1 MSLAVPD
8 PQIVTGLIR
17 DTAAHE
23 IMPRFRNLSAAD
35 IREKKAGDL
44 VTTADV
50 EAEKRLSKALL
61 DLLPGSAVVG
71 EEGAAADPGVI
82 DALGRSG
89 PVWVVDPVDGTQNF
103 ADGHSCF
110 AVIVAYC
117 VDSVIQAGWIHDPVA
132 DTTVWAVAGEGT
144 WNDGTRIAAA
154 TVSPIANLR
163 GTCGPKLRARLET
176 GRRNGN
182 DVPSPMRRLGCAG
195 REYMDLVRHRFDFA
209 VFAGR
214 LKPWDHA
221 AGVLIHREAGGF
233 NALMNGGGPYVVH
246 PEPTGVPLLMAPDE
260 ATWETLH
267 RVFDE
272 D

>member
-1 MSLAVPD
+1 MSLAVPNPD
-8 PQIVTGLIR
+8 TVTDLIR
-17 DTAAHE
+17 DVAAQE

-35 IREKKAGDL
+35 IREKKAGDV
-44 VTTADV
+44 VTTADI
-50 EAEKRLSKALL
+50 EAEKRLSAALQ
-61 DLLPGSAVVG
+61 DLQPGSAVVG

-82 DALGRSG
+82 DALGRAG
-89 PVWVVDPVDGTQNF
+89 PVWVIDPVDGTQNF
-103 ADGHSCF
+103 ADGHDCF
-110 AVIVAYC
+110 AVIIAYC
-117 VDSVIQAGWIHDPVA
+117 VDGETRAGWIHDPVA
-132 DTTVWAVAGEGT
+132 DTTLWAVAGEGT
-144 WNDGTRIAAA
+144 WNDGTRLTTTA
-154 TVSPIANLR
+154 TPPIADMR
-163 GTCGPKLRARLET
+163 GTCGPKLRERLEA

-182 DVPSPMRRLGCAG
+182 NVPSPTRRLGCAG

-233 NALMNGGGPYVVH
+233 NQLMNGGGPYIAH
-246 PEPTGVPLLMAPDE
+246 PEPTGVPLLLAPDE

-267 RVFDE
+267 RVFDA